1 MTTITTRH
9 INEAA
14 TTDELLDL
22 MQDAASERGCE
33 LSDDSFAEQ
42 AVFYREE
49 AKGAQIEVEEAASM
63 EELAALLDAAEQRW
77 QEIEA

>member
-1 MTTITTRH
+1 MQNITVRH

-22 MQDAASERGCE
+22 MQDAAGERGCE
-33 LSDDSFAEQ
+33 LSNDSFAEQ
-42 AVFYREE
+42 AAFYRAE
-49 AKGAQIEVEEAASM
+49 AKGAQIEINEAAAM

>member
-1 MTTITTRH
+1 MQNITVRH

-33 LSDDSFAEQ
+33 LSNDSFAEQ
-42 AVFYREE
+42 ATFYRNE
-49 AKGAQIEVEEAASM
+49 AKGAQIEINEAAAM